1 MLKTSQNFTLNVLH
15 SFRHAGQEA
24 GQVTNNSHIS
34 HDGNGTGNDVEAFHG
49 QYQDKSEAPADGASA
64 PKEESSGGSHKKEK
78 SVLQAKLTK
87 LAIQIGYAGSTI
99 AVLTVAI
106 LVIQFYVRTF
116 VIKGESWKS
125 TYFND
130 LVKHFI
136 IGVTVLVVAVP
147 EGLPLA
153 VTLSLAY
160 SVKKMMKDNNL
171 VRHLDACET
180 MGNATAIC
188 SDKTGTLTTNRMTVV
203 QSYIC
208 EKLMKVTPKFS
219 DIPGDVGHKIIEGI
233 SVNSAYT
240 SQLLVSL
247 TFARKRKM
255 LTLSL
260 VRSTAGSEPWRFGN
274 PSRQQDRMLAAWLHR
289 GFG

>member
-1 MLKTSQNFTLNVLH
+1 VTS
-15 SFRHAGQEA
+15 
-24 GQVTNNSHIS
+24 NSHIS

-49 QYQDKSEAPADGASA
+49 NYAAKGADAVQERA
-64 PKEESSGGSHKKEK
+64 ATPTREEGSGGGGGHKKEK

-106 LVIQFYVRTF
+106 LVIQFCVTKF
-116 VIKGESWKS
+116 VIENNVWKN

-160 SVKKMMKDNNL
+160 SVK
-171 VRHLDACET
+171 VSR
-180 MGNATAIC
+180 AINRLLC
-188 SDKTGTLTTNRMTVV
+188 SSSLSSPFIHAEND
-203 QSYIC
+203 
-208 EKLMKVTPKFS
+208 
-219 DIPGDVGHKIIEGI
+219 EGQQFG
-233 SVNSAYT
+233 A
-240 SQLLVSL
+240 SL
-247 TFARKRKM
+247 GRLRND
-255 LTLSL
+255 
-260 VRSTAGSEPWRFGN
+260 G
-274 PSRQQDRMLAAWLHR
+274 
-289 GFG
+289 